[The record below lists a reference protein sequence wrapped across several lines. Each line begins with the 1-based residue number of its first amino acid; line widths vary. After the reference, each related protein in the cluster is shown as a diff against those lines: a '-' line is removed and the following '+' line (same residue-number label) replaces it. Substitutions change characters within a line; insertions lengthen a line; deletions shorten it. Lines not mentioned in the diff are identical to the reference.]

1 MRSSLVNKYT
11 VIGLVWTSAALMAQ
25 APAPA
30 AAAVPTKIC
39 VINLQSAMLNTKEGQ
54 AAAESF
60 RTKFAEPKEKELQAK
75 QAEITEL
82 NDKLQRGANTM
93 SQTAQ
98 DDMKR
103 TIDRKSTDYKRAV
116 EDYQFDRDEEQR
128 KLLDDLSSKMQS
140 VIARFAQE
148 NACAVFLDVTNPN
161 SGIMWVSD
169 TADVTRQ
176 IVDAY
181 DKAQPSAGPSTS
193 GAKPP
198 ASSVKPPVTPPASS
212 AKPPA
217 APPAAPPKAP
227 GPAGKQ

>member
-1 MRSSLVNKYT
+1 MLQTVEMRNSPVKQF
-11 VIGLVWTSAALMAQ
+11 IAGLVLASGTLMAQ
-25 APAPA
+25 APGATPN
-30 AAAVPTKIC
+30 KIC
-39 VINLQSAMLNTKEGQ
+39 VVNLQSAMVTTKEGQ
-54 AAAESF
+54 AAADSF
-60 RTKFAEPKEKELQAK
+60 RTKFSEPKEKELQAK
-75 QAEITEL
+75 QAEINDLTE
-82 NDKLQRGANTM
+82 KLQRGANTM

-128 KLLDDLSSKMQS
+128 KLLDDLSSKMQT

-148 NACAVFLDVTNPN
+148 NGCAVFMDVTNPN
-161 SGIMWVSD
+161 SGIMWISD

-181 DKAQPSAGPSTS
+181 DRAQPSAGA
-193 GAKPP
+193 AKPP
-198 ASSVKPPVTPPASS
+198 VSS

-217 APPAAPPKAP
+217 TPPAKPPAATPAKPPAAAP
-227 GPAGKQ
+227 AKP